1 MKLFFYINRIVAN
14 AIVLLVVV
22 FLGIL
27 AIVNFLG
34 QMSDINQNYSFFHA
48 IQFVLLNLPIS
59 LYQIFPTVILLG
71 VLIGLGTLASNN
83 ELTVMR
89 AAGVASARIAAWVIG
104 ASFILILIISYMG
117 ENWAPKLATY
127 ADNQRLLVQSGGQA
141 VKTQRG
147 VWLRDGADFYNIQ
160 EVTADKKLMGIT
172 RYEFND
178 HYELVTA
185 SKAQSAQLVGDRWLF
200 TDVVIS
206 HVNATNVTQEKL
218 PQVIWPLH
226 FNFNVISAPSPYN
239 MTLVQLEQQIK
250 YEKSNGLNTQSEE
263 LIFWLRVFQP
273 LSTLVMALVAIP
285 FIFGPLRSVG
295 MGVRLLSGIMVGLIF
310 FMANKFLGP
319 FSLVYQVPP
328 LIAALITPVIFF
340 CFALFLFW
348 RKK

>member
-1 MKLFFYINRIVAN
+1 MKLFFYINRTVAN
-14 AIVLLVVV
+14 AILLLIVV

-27 AIVNFLG
+27 AIVNFIG
-34 QMSDINQNYSFFHA
+34 QMGDINQNYSFVHA
-48 IQFVLLNLPIS
+48 IQYVLLSLPIS

-83 ELTVMR
+83 ELTIMR
-89 AAGVASARIAAWVIG
+89 AAGVALTRIAAWVIG
-104 ASFILILIISYMG
+104 AAFILILIMSFIG

-127 ADNQRLLVQSGGQA
+127 ADNQRLIMRSGGQA
-141 VKTQRG
+141 VNTQRG
-147 VWLRDGADFYNIQ
+147 VWLRDGTDFYNIQ

-185 SKAQSAQLVGDRWLF
+185 SKAQSAQLIGNNWVF
-200 TDVVIS
+200 TDAVIS
-206 HVNATNVTQEKL
+206 HLNATSVAQEKSAH
-218 PQVIWPLH
+218 VIWPLH
-226 FNFNVISAPSPYN
+226 FNFQVIAAPNPLN
-239 MTLVQLEQQIK
+239 MTLEQLDQQIN
-250 YEKSNGLNTQSEE
+250 YERSNGLNTQGEE
-263 LIFWLRVFQP
+263 LVFWLRVFQP
-273 LSTLVMALVAIP
+273 LSTLIMALVAIP

-295 MGVRLLSGIMVGLIF
+295 MGVRLLSGVMVGLIF
-310 FMANKFLGP
+310 FIANKFLGP

-328 LIAALITPVIFF
+328 LIAALITPVLFF